1 MEQLLQWVKK
11 LAVFMILSGYME
23 HLLPSG
29 YRRYFHMCMGL
40 ILIMMIGTPLLRVMH
55 APLGTDFNYL
65 LADLKIG
72 SSVYQFEGDSA
83 KSFQDY
89 YMKQYREAVEE
100 QIRQM
105 AQAQNMSVASIDL
118 NVEEDIESEQYGRL
132 LQLEIAI
139 QADEDTSS
147 KIAAFRETLA
157 NQLGMDRQSILVNVE

>member
-40 ILIMMIGTPLLRVMH
+40 ILIMMIGTPLLQVMN

-89 YMKQYREAVEE
+89 YMKQYKEAVEG

-118 NVEEDIESEQYGRL
+118 NVEENMESEQYGRL
-132 LQLEIAI
+132 LKLDIAI

-157 NQLGMDRQSILVNVE
+157 NQLGMDRQSILVYVE

>member
-40 ILIMMIGTPLLRVMH
+40 ILILMIGTPLLRVMN
-55 APLGTDFNYL
+55 APLGIDFNYL

-72 SSVYQFEGDSA
+72 SGVYQFEGDTA

-89 YMKQYREAVEE
+89 YMTQYREAVEG

-105 AQAQNMSVASIDL
+105 ARSKEISVVSVELD
-118 NVEEDIESEQYGRL
+118 VEENMGSEQYGKVQRL
-132 LQLEIAI
+132 KITVEGT
-139 QADEDTSS
+139 EGVSS
-147 KIAAFRETLA
+147 KTADFQKALA
-157 NQLGMDRQSILVNVE
+157 EQLGMDRQFVLVYVE

>member
-23 HLLPSG
+23 NLLPSG

-40 ILIMMIGTPLLRVMH
+40 ILIMMIGTPLLQVVNM
-55 APLGTDFNYL
+55 PLGSDFNYL

-72 SSVYQFEGDSA
+72 SGVYRFESDSA

-89 YMKQYREAVEE
+89 YMKQYQEALRE
-100 QIRQM
+100 QIRQL
-105 AQAQNMSVASIDL
+105 AEGQGMSVASIELD
-118 NVEEDIESEQYGRL
+118 VEENIANEQYGRL
-132 LQLEIAI
+132 RQLAI
-139 QADEDTSS
+139 SVCDDEDASS

-157 NQLGMDRQSILVNVE
+157 NQLGMDRRSILVYVE